1 MNPQPF
7 CRSRSL
13 SSRYLTALEFPQS
26 WRPNVVRP
34 PRRSDQLFT
43 LQIGLLGFVYSRR
56 PPYKAGGFEAIIF
69 AFFGITLFVIKNF
82 LASKTQ
88 SKNPPAGRGGDH
100 ARRCVLWSRMPH
112 VRQKSLTSTPCNPW
126 SLRRGVVQHANA
138 KLNTCTFST
147 SLEFHVSRKPS

>member
-34 PRRSDQLFT
+34 PRHNDHFFTTQFRSSSFT
-43 LQIGLLGFVYSRR
+43 CSRR
-56 PPYKAGGFEAIIF
+56 PPYKAGGFKATIF

-82 LASKTQ
+82 LVNKTQ

-100 ARRCVLWSRMPH
+100 ARRCVLWSRMSH

-147 SLEFHVSRKPS
+147 SLEFHVSRFTS

>member
-43 LQIGLLGFVYSRR
+43 LQIGLLGFAYTRR
-56 PPYKAGGFEAIIF
+56 PPCFVGGFEAIIF
-69 AFFGITLFVIKNF
+69 AFLEITLFVIKNF

-112 VRQKSLTSTPCNPW
+112 VRQKSLSSTPYNPW